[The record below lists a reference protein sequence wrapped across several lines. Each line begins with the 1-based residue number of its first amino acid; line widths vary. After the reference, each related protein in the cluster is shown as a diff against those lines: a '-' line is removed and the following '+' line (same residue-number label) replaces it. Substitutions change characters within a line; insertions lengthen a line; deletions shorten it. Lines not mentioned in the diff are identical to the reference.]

1 MERQDRQKAR
11 QDKGKGRPDKRKGSE
26 REEKERE
33 GKTKGR
39 DRKGGGRRKKEGK
52 GFGLCHQKE
61 SACMQI
67 KISCKICKQ
76 NQQEYWSKTNKTGKF
91 YTDQIPIGKQEI

>member
-1 MERQDRQKAR
+1 MSCGQNITVLRACKYFWLNQIIKDLLKLKQLYEITYTLMERQDRQKAR

-39 DRKGGGRRKKEGK
+39 VREGEGGKRKGR
-52 GFGLCHQKE
+52 
-61 SACMQI
+61 
-67 KISCKICKQ
+67 
-76 NQQEYWSKTNKTGKF
+76 
-91 YTDQIPIGKQEI
+91 D

>member
-67 KISCKICKQ
+67 SVSCKICKQ

-91 YTDQIPIGKQEI
+91 YTDQIPIGKHDI

>member
-39 DRKGGGRRKKEGK
+39 VREGEGGKRKGRDLGCVIRKNQLSCK
-52 GFGLCHQKE
+52 
-61 SACMQI
+61 SAFLVKSANRTNKNTGVKQI
-67 KISCKICKQ
+67 KLGNFTQI
-76 NQQEYWSKTNKTGKF
+76 KF
-91 YTDQIPIGKQEI
+91 L